1 MISGITIAACYLL
14 GTISLLWSL
23 PPSETSIISGV
34 NQAITKAGARIG
46 LPWLGPPTA
55 LLMTLAGLGGVGAW
69 LIGSARI
76 LFVGGLDKYLPPIFG
91 ATHSKWKTPWFA
103 LLFQAAL
110 SAVFILAAT
119 QGDTVK
125 NAYLKLVNAT
135 LIVYF
140 LPYLYMFA
148 AAIKMRLDI
157 ARQPGAVPVPGGA
170 TGSWFWNSLG
180 FVTTLVAI
188 VLALIPPADSTDR
201 MGFFM
206 QVALG
211 SFGFVIAGLILYA
224 LAERR
229 RRRASAA

>member
-1 MISGITIAACYLL
+1 
-14 GTISLLWSL
+14 
-23 PPSETSIISGV
+23 
-34 NQAITKAGARIG
+34 
-46 LPWLGPPTA
+46 
-55 LLMTLAGLGGVGAW
+55 MTLAGLGGLGAW
-69 LIGSARI
+69 LVGSARL
-76 LFVGGLDKYLPPIFG
+76 LFVGGLDKYLPPIFD
-91 ATHSKWKTPWFA
+91 ATHPKWKTPWFA

-110 SAVFILAAT
+110 SAIFILAAT
-119 QGDTVK
+119 QGETVK

-170 TGSWFWNSLG
+170 AGSWFWNSLG

-188 VLALIPPADSTDR
+188 VLALIPPADAADR
-201 MGFFM
+201 GAFFL

-211 SFGFVIAGLILYA
+211 SFGFVVAGLILYA

-229 RRRASAA
+229 RKRAQSPAAR